1 VRFIPFIPLK
11 VQTALKTP
19 KADEAKLSNFQT
31 GEKKGKTFYT
41 TLLEH
46 LGSNLKRRKKTV
58 LTRLDEKNL
67 KTTEALLAIL
77 GRNLQRDKKIVSL
90 PKDQKKLQPNK
101 TVGKKLTPKG
111 VRLKKSLAP
120 EVKKNFPKIDLT
132 AVTVTPI
139 ALEKFEALAPQPLPK
154 RLEGKVK
161 TYTALPI
168 EAKVKEKNIN
178 LFGRKSLFPTF
189 GKKVYKSFLARFKKE
204 NNLPLKGK
212 GEPKTPIGERGEILR
227 NLRNYK
233 SHFPTQTVENLVSL
247 QNLDDKNAESKNL
260 EGLLNIVKNETGK
273 RLKESNE
280 TPLGLIT
287 SAPAG
292 EIFKHL
298 TGFKKLISLKKVVK
312 PELQNSATK
321 VFSIKIP
328 LEEETVLKIRMVKDS
343 FYAKILTSEQKVNLL
358 VQNLNQL
365 TQQIANL
372 GFSKAVIN
380 LQSISSGGGGFK
392 QDNQRGNRDD
402 NKQSGNAG
410 KVEKINKNSSH
421 ISFSF
426 YL

>member
-1 VRFIPFIPLK
+1 
-11 VQTALKTP
+11 
-19 KADEAKLSNFQT
+19 
-31 GEKKGKTFYT
+31 
-41 TLLEH
+41 LE
-46 LGSNLKRRKKTV
+46 
-58 LTRLDEKNL
+58 
-67 KTTEALLAIL
+67 
-77 GRNLQRDKKIVSL
+77 DKS
-90 PKDQKKLQPNK
+90 
-101 TVGKKLTPKG
+101 
-111 VRLKKSLAP
+111 
-120 EVKKNFPKIDLT
+120 
-132 AVTVTPI
+132 
-139 ALEKFEALAPQPLPK
+139 
-154 RLEGKVK
+154 
-161 TYTALPI
+161 
-168 EAKVKEKNIN
+168 
-178 LFGRKSLFPTF
+178 
-189 GKKVYKSFLARFKKE
+189 
-204 NNLPLKGK
+204 
-212 GEPKTPIGERGEILR
+212 
-227 NLRNYK
+227 
-233 SHFPTQTVENLVSL
+233 
-247 QNLDDKNAESKNL
+247 AESKNL
-260 EGLLNIVKNETGK
+260 GGFLNIVKNETGN

>member
-1 VRFIPFIPLK
+1 MRFIPFIPLK

-31 GEKKGKTFYT
+31 EEKKGKTFYT
-41 TLLEH
+41 TLLEY
-46 LGSNLKRRKKTV
+46 LGSNIKKE
-58 LTRLDEKNL
+58 EK
-67 KTTEALLAIL
+67 LAH
-77 GRNLQRDKKIVSL
+77 LQKE
-90 PKDQKKLQPNK
+90 QKKLG
-101 TVGKKLTPKG
+101 TTEIVGKKLTVPPKG
-111 VRLKKSLAP
+111 IKGKKPTPGNKRNL
-120 EVKKNFPKIDLT
+120 PKIDLKNIFQTT

-139 ALEKFEALAPQPLPK
+139 ALEKFKALAPQPLPK

-189 GKKVYKSFLARFKKE
+189 GKKVYENFLARFKKE

>member
-1 VRFIPFIPLK
+1 MRFIPFIPLK

-31 GEKKGKTFYT
+31 EEKKGKTFYT
-41 TLLEH
+41 TLLEY
-46 LGSNLKRRKKTV
+46 LGSNLKRK
-58 LTRLDEKNL
+58 
-67 KTTEALLAIL
+67 
-77 GRNLQRDKKIVSL
+77 KKIASL
-90 PKDQKKLQPNK
+90 QKEQKKLG
-101 TVGKKLTPKG
+101 TTEIVGKKLITPPKG
-111 VRLKKSLAP
+111 IKGKKPTPGNKRNL
-120 EVKKNFPKIDLT
+120 PKIDLKNIFQPT
-132 AVTVTPI
+132 AVNVIPI
-139 ALEKFEALAPQPLPK
+139 AVEKFKALAPQPLPK
-154 RLEGKVK
+154 RFEGKVK

-178 LFGRKSLFPTF
+178 LIGRKSLSPTF

-227 NLRNYK
+227 NLRNYR

-247 QNLDDKNAESKNL
+247 QNLEDKSAESKNL
-260 EGLLNIVKNETGK
+260 EGFLNIVKNETGK